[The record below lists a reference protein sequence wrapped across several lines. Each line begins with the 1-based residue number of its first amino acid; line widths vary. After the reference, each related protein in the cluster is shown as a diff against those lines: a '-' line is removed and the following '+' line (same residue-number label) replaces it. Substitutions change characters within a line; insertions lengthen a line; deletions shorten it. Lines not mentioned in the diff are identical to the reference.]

1 MARRFVN
8 VDRDTPMLFPP
19 DMRDWVRKDDMV
31 HFVIEAVEQMDLR
44 VARVN
49 ERGSGSEQ
57 YPPSMMTALLIY
69 CYAHGIFSSRKIE
82 TASYRDVAVRY
93 LTGDTHPDHD
103 TIATFRRRNR
113 ELFEQC
119 FVQVLAM
126 AGEVGV
132 LQVGTVSIDGTKL
145 AANASKYKSVSYKR
159 CKELLPLLEEKV
171 QELVEQA
178 EQVDGTESDAGD
190 RLPEELARH
199 EKLKAKLAR
208 AKAVLEERAK
218 AKAVA
223 ERPAY
228 EAKVEARNKRQ
239 GSSKG
244 CHIKPPRQQPQPTD
258 QINLTD
264 EDSGLMRASKN
275 SPYIQGYNAQAVVDA
290 DGSQLVVGARVS
302 TCASDRNQLTGD
314 LEAIPPQLGKP
325 AAILLDTGYENM
337 DQIGQ
342 VEQSGATVYCSMGQ
356 EREHHQPRYDFKP
369 PKEKKPVAIK
379 DPRRQAMANVMA
391 TETARAIYRKRKQ
404 TVEPVFGIIKE
415 VLGFRRFHLRGLP
428 KVETEWQLVC
438 LSYNFKR
445 LFNLINNETAVSIA

>member
-1 MARRFVN
+1 
-8 VDRDTPMLFPP
+8 MLFPP
-19 DMRDWVRKDDMV
+19 DMRDWVRKDEMV

-44 VARVN
+44 MAQVN
-49 ERGSGSEQ
+49 VRGSGSEQ
-57 YPPSMMTALLIY
+57 YPPAMMTALLIY

-82 TASYRDVAVRY
+82 TATYRAVAVRY

-103 TIATFRRRNR
+103 TIANFRRRNR
-113 ELFEQC
+113 QLFEQC

-145 AANASKYKSVSYKR
+145 KANASKYKSVCYER
-159 CKELLPLLEEKV
+159 VEQLLPLLEQKV
-171 QELVEQA
+171 EELVEQ
-178 EQVDGTESDAGD
+178 VDGSESDAGD
-190 RLPEELARH
+190 RLPEQ
-199 EKLKAKLAR
+199 
-208 AKAVLEERAK
+208 
-218 AKAVA
+218 
-223 ERPAY
+223 PAY

-239 GSSKG
+239 GRSKG
-244 CHIKPPRQQPQPTD
+244 SLIKPPRQQPNLTD
-258 QINLTD
+258 QVNLTD

-290 DGSQLVVGARVS
+290 DGSQLVLGARVS
-302 TCASDRNQLTGD
+302 TCASDRNELIDD
-314 LEAIPPQLGKP
+314 LETIPPQLGKP
-325 AAILLDTGYENM
+325 ATILVDTGYENM
-337 DQIGQ
+337 EQIGQ
-342 VEQSGATVYCSMGQ
+342 VEQAGATLYCSMGQ

-369 PKEKKPVAIK
+369 PKEKNPTAIK
-379 DPRRQAMANVMA
+379 APRRQAIADLMA
-391 TETARAIYRKRKQ
+391 TEMARAIYRKRKQ

-445 LFNLINNETAVSIA
+445 LFNLISKGAAKTIA